1 MIFSVIISEDAEADI
16 IRIADYISNELYSLQ
31 AAYDLM
37 YEVRK
42 QILALSHMPKRFAL
56 VDDERLAS
64 KGVRLIPVKNFLIF
78 YVVDEEAKTVNIVG
92 VMYGKRDWMNLL

>member
-1 MIFSVIISEDAEADI
+1 MKYKVITLQHAKKELVEIQQ
-16 IRIADYISNELYSLQ
+16 YITEELQSPQ
-31 AAYDLM
+31 AAFDFVDDI
-37 YEVRK
+37 EE
-42 QILALSHMPKRFAL
+42 QILNLEHMPKRFAL

-78 YVVDEEAKTVNIVG
+78 YVVDEEAKTVNIVS